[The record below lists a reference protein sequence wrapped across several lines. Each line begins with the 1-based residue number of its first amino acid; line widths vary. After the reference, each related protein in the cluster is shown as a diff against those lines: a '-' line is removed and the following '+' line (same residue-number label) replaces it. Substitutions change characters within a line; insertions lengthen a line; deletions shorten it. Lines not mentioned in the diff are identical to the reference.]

1 MKYVAQQ
8 CMKKKATPNAVAE
21 ENDMAELAHHD
32 LHLPLT
38 LELVL
43 VFCLLFGRE
52 EEEAMREA
60 N

>member
-1 MKYVAQQ
+1 
-8 CMKKKATPNAVAE
+8 MKKKATPNAVAE